1 MSSLFVCLFIFLSV
15 CLSVCLFICFFAW
28 LSILA
33 SFSLQLMVC
42 LFVFP
47 FVCLFFH
54 LSVYISV
61 CQFFFAEKLEENNN
75 CSKMIPF
82 LLCPAL
88 SFKQEWVNNEWGW
101 DIIFSSR
108 NEYLQ
113 KKEGQRWFS
122 NLWLKQMREKLESL
136 NCAIFFFTI
145 FRCKMAS
152 CCRLSIFVNL
162 QFKSPPF
169 VYRIV
174 RFSTGNFKSLL
185 F

>member
-1 MSSLFVCLFIFLSV
+1 MYHEQFVCLFVYIFVS
-15 CLSVCLFICFFAW
+15 LFICLFVHLF
-28 LSILA
+28 LSLIVY
-33 SFSLQLMVC
+33 SCFFSLQVMVC
-42 LFVFP
+42 LFAFP
-47 FVCLFFH
+47 FVCLYFS
-54 LSVYISV
+54 LSV
-61 CQFFFAEKLEENNN
+61 FFAEKLEENNN

-101 DIIFSSR
+101 DITFSSQ

-113 KKEGQRWFS
+113 KKEGQRCFS
-122 NLWLKQMREKLESL
+122 NLWLNQMREKLESL

-169 VYRIV
+169 V
-174 RFSTGNFKSLL
+174 
-185 F
+185 